1 MQQEDGSG
9 VGAKSLRALA
19 FLILGALMTSI
30 VVALQR
36 ASGAYVA
43 EIAATRASE
52 AGHVVTGL
60 MMAEYFTKGFP
71 PLPPLAFISDYALH
85 FPAVV
90 LGVWPPL
97 YYVMEGAWVSVL
109 GPTTPALLLLP
120 AMLAALL
127 MVSAGWAAGR
137 VLGPLPGAAVS
148 IALLAV
154 PLLREATIVVGL
166 DLPLAVFVLLAALAF
181 SRFLA
186 SDGARGAVPFALL
199 ASAAILTKGTGVA
212 LLLLPPLAL
221 LLCGRLSLF
230 RRRGFWLAYLIILI
244 LAGPW
249 TIGTF
254 PLVSAAFPNSFG
266 ASFIATAAQAYG
278 ADLVAGLGIALTM
291 LALVGIIFAAMECWK
306 RRPRTEIMG
315 AMAAA
320 FIACFIVLCLVPLS
334 LEAGA
339 LLPLLAP
346 AVMLAAFGLMRL
358 VGLLVSG
365 WPTIAGL
372 VVALA
377 LLLGAMPGIIDPM
390 SKPGNAMDE
399 ASEAMLARHSGPF
412 SVLVV
417 GDAQAEAAMVA
428 AMAQQDQQLRTF
440 VMPGSTV
447 LAIAGRGPAAGAVL
461 YPDASDLMAGLD
473 RLSPTFIALDAGAAS
488 RQGAVQAVVMKTLDA
503 FPERFE
509 RIGTYPRGDGQGEAW
524 LYVLKP
530 APAPAAEV
538 PPQVPSAPAAEQDV
552 GPGAQDAP
560 PAPVPQAPSNQP

>member
-1 MQQEDGSG
+1 MQQEEGSG
-9 VGAKSLRALA
+9 LGTKSLRALA

-43 EIAATRASE
+43 EFAATRASE

-60 MMAEYFTKGFP
+60 MMAEYFAKGFP

-85 FPAVV
+85 FPAIV

-109 GPTTPALLLLP
+109 GPATPALLLLP

-148 IALLAV
+148 VALLAV
-154 PLLREATIVVGL
+154 APLREATIVVGL

-181 SRFLA
+181 SRFMA

-221 LLCGRLSLF
+221 VLCGRLALL
-230 RRRGFWLAYLIILI
+230 RRGGFWLAYLIILI

-254 PLVSAAFPNSFG
+254 PLVLAAFPNSFG
-266 ASFIATAAQAYG
+266 TLFIAAAAWGYG
-278 ADLVAGLGIALTM
+278 AGLVAALGIALAV
-291 LALVGIIFAAMECWK
+291 LGLVGIIFAAVECWK
-306 RRPRTEIMG
+306 RKPGAEIMG
-315 AMAAA
+315 AMAATV
-320 FIACFIVLCLVPLS
+320 IACAIVLCLVPLA
-334 LEAGA
+334 LEPGA
-339 LLPLLAP
+339 LLPLFAP
-346 AVMLAAFGLMRL
+346 AVMLAAYGLMRL
-358 VGLLVSG
+358 VGLAVSG

-390 SKPGNAMDE
+390 TKLGNAMDE
-399 ASEAMLARHSGPF
+399 ASEAMLAHQNGSF
-412 SVLVV
+412 AVLVV
-417 GDAQAEAAMVA
+417 GDAQAEAAMVT
-428 AMAQQDQQLRTF
+428 AMAQQDRMLRTF
-440 VMPGSTV
+440 VLPASTV
-447 LAIAGRGPAAGAVL
+447 LAVAGRGPAAGAVL
-461 YPDASDLMAGLD
+461 YPDPPDLMAGLD
-473 RLSPTFIALDAGAAS
+473 RMSPSFIVIDTAAAS
-488 RQGAVQAVVMKTLDA
+488 SHSAVHAVVMKTLEA

-509 RIGTYPRGDGQGEAW
+509 RIGVYPRGDGQGAAW

-530 APAPAAEV
+530 ATAAVPKVPAQSPSV
-538 PPQVPSAPAAEQDV
+538 PPPAQEN
-552 GPGAQDAP
+552 GPDAQDAP
-560 PAPVPQAPSNQP
+560 STPVPQAPVNQP